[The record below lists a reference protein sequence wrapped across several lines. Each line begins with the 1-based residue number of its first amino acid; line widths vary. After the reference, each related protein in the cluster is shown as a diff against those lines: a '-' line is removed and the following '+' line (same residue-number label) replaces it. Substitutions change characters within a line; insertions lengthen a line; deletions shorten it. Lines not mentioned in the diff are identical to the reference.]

1 MGWLRRIAEIPPALR
16 AVVAG
21 GWIEAG
27 DAWQRS
33 DDEELDLRPA
43 VSVAIGA
50 ETLLGPLFFAWSRA
64 EDGDGRI
71 TVSLGRYP

>member
-1 MGWLRRIAEIPPALR
+1 MELIAREGALDVMPTVAHSAAGIVPGQLRLAAQLVPVAL
-16 AVVAG
+16 
-21 GWIEAG
+21 
-27 DAWQRS
+27 
-33 DDEELDLRPA
+33 EL
-43 VSVAIGA
+43 GA